1 MGKFGKKNHVNLNP
15 LSYNIMLLG
24 ESKVGK
30 EQPVSEPVLTE
41 DGWKPMGEITI
52 GTKVFG
58 EDGNLYNVT
67 GVYPQGIKDVYEIT
81 FRDGTKTRCGLEHLW
96 TVVSK
101 KQRENN
107 RKYNRN
113 NFMVLPLKD
122 ILKDYKYK
130 DSATGTAIH
139 KYSIP
144 INKPIKFQNKCNLEI
159 NPYALGLL
167 LGDGGFTGSVI
178 TFTNSEN
185 ELFESLEYTL
195 KDLDIYLTIRNFD
208 NHKQANL
215 CSHGSINKLRA
226 KIDEYG
232 LLLCNSREKFIPK
245 EYLYSSVKD
254 RALLLSGII
263 NTDGSV
269 VNKNISVTTYSYQL
283 AKDVTELAR
292 SLGFVA
298 TFHEYD
304 RTEDDNNIPEI
315 EYHVNIISSDYS
327 ILKLSQ
333 KHLNRL
339 QDKEVEYV
347 KTIVDIKLI
356 GKEESQCI
364 MVDNPNHLYITNDY
378 IVTHNTT
385 LIKEVCE
392 QLVGD
397 EGYMF
402 LECGQERGADA
413 IEGINHINCPEWNMD
428 YDELTNSAGFIDVC
442 EDIIENKASDYPN
455 LKVIVWDTYDHLIN
469 IAESESIRLW
479 NRHCRENNQPEKMV
493 KSINAAWGGF
503 GKGEKKAME
512 LMFDVMGR
520 LRAVGVSTIV
530 IGHVKT
536 KEISDIVSGETFQIL
551 TSDQQSN
558 YFNAL
563 KKNLHFLGL
572 AYVDRQ
578 IVKEKTGKKNIVTKQ
593 EITKNKISTETR
605 KIKFRDDSYAIDSGS
620 RFADIVP
627 EIDMNATE
635 FIKALTNAIMNE
647 QKKSGQ
653 SIETTK
659 AEQDKIAQIEQ
670 DKITKAEQARKEQK
684 QITEIVNQI
693 ITYFI
698 ANKTNIDII
707 KPILAHCK
715 ELGYDNPKDIDN
727 IDVAKEIFA
736 MIKE

>member
-130 DSATGTAIH
+130 DSAKGTVIH
-139 KYSIP
+139 KYSVP

-327 ILKLSQ
+327 ILELSQ

-670 DKITKAEQARKEQK
+670 DKITKAEQARKEHK
-684 QITEIVNQI
+684 QIAEIVDKI

-707 KPILAHCK
+707 KPILARCK
-715 ELGYDNPKDIDN
+715 ELGYDNPKDIDDIN
-727 IDVAKEIFA
+727 VAKEIFA